1 MAKFNKK
8 KFSNL
13 DASDIGKM
21 KAPELRELLRGA
33 RAAFR
38 AQEQTFKKYES
49 KVWSPALEKMQ
60 DYYERITGRPVSH
73 ASFKGT
79 PLEDITMPDYSSQ
92 RPISKM
98 TRNQMLGE
106 IMHLQEFFQAR
117 TSTVPGARKVM
128 IEQDARIFGIN
139 EKTGKPAK
147 RMSVEE
153 RTRMWRNYIKFVG
166 THPNIVNLLEGG
178 SNRVQQ
184 YFGQWVKDNK
194 GEMSVSD
201 IEEAFNDLMD
211 EYMTEDWEWD
221 DYEYE
226 DSDVFSGTRPY

>member
-1 MAKFNKK
+1 MARFNKK

-21 KAPELRELLRGA
+21 KVPELREFLRGA

-38 AQEQTFKKYES
+38 AQEATFKKYES

-60 DYYERITGRPVSH
+60 AYYDSISGDPTWR
-73 ASFKGT
+73 ASYKGT
-79 PLEDITMPDYSSQ
+79 LLENTQMRDASAQ

-106 IMHLQEFFQAR
+106 VMHLQEFFSAR

-128 IEQDARIFGIN
+128 IEQDARIFGVN

-147 RMSVEE
+147 RMTVEE
-153 RTRMWRNYIKFVG
+153 RTRMWRNYTKFIA

-178 SNRVQQ
+178 SDRVQQ
-184 YFGQWVKDNK
+184 YFGQWAKDTK
-194 GEMSVSD
+194 GEMSTLD
-201 IEEAFNDLMD
+201 MEEAFNDLMA

>member
-1 MAKFNKK
+1 MPRFNKK

-13 DASDIGKM
+13 EASDIGKM

-33 RAAFR
+33 RMNFR
-38 AQEQTFKKYES
+38 SQQETFKKYES
-49 KVWSPALEKMQ
+49 SVWSPALEKMEA
-60 DYYERITGRPVSH
+60 YYE
-73 ASFKGT
+73 GT
-79 PLEDITMPDYSSQ
+79 TQ

-106 IMHLQEFFQAR
+106 VMHLQEFYKAR

-128 IEQDARIFGIN
+128 IEQDQRIFGIN

-153 RTRMWRNYIKFVG
+153 RTRMWRNYTKFIA

-178 SNRVQQ
+178 SDRVQQ

-194 GEMSVSD
+194 GEMSTLD
-201 IEEAFNDLMD
+201 MEEAFNDLMN
-211 EYMTEDWEWD
+211 EYMTEDWEWE
-221 DYEYE
+221 DYEDA

>member
-1 MAKFNKK
+1 MARFNKK

-13 DASDIGKM
+13 EASDIGKM

-33 RAAFR
+33 RANFR
-38 AQEQTFKKYES
+38 SQQETFKKYES
-49 KVWSPALEKMQ
+49 SVWSPALEKMEA
-60 DYYERITGRPVSH
+60 YYEGST
-73 ASFKGT
+73 
-79 PLEDITMPDYSSQ
+79 Q

-106 IMHLQEFFQAR
+106 VMHLQEFYKAK

-153 RTRMWRNYIKFVG
+153 RTRMWRNYKKFIA

-178 SNRVQQ
+178 SDRVQQ

-194 GEMSVSD
+194 GEMSTLD
-201 IEEAFNDLMD
+201 MEEAFNDLMN

-221 DYEYE
+221 DYEYD

>member
-1 MAKFNKK
+1 MPRFNKK

-13 DASDIGKM
+13 EVSDIGKM

-33 RAAFR
+33 RANFR
-38 AQEQTFKKYES
+38 SQQETFKKYES
-49 KVWSPALEKMQ
+49 SVWSPALEKMEA
-60 DYYERITGRPVSH
+60 YYEGAT
-73 ASFKGT
+73 
-79 PLEDITMPDYSSQ
+79 Q

-106 IMHLQEFFQAR
+106 VMHLQEFYKAR

-128 IEQDARIFGIN
+128 IEQDARIFGVN

-153 RTRMWRNYIKFVG
+153 RTRMWRNYKKFIA

-178 SNRVQQ
+178 SDRVQQ
-184 YFGQWVKDNK
+184 YFGQWVKSNK
-194 GEMSVSD
+194 GEMSTLD
-201 IEEAFNDLMD
+201 MEEAFNDLMA

-221 DYEYE
+221 SYE
-226 DSDVFSGTRPY
+226 DSDSNVFSGTRPY

>member
-1 MAKFNKK
+1 MPRFNKK

-13 DASDIGKM
+13 EASDIGKM

-38 AQEQTFKKYES
+38 SQQETFKKYES
-49 KVWSPALEKMQ
+49 SVWSPSLEKMEA
-60 DYYERITGRPVSH
+60 YYEGAT
-73 ASFKGT
+73 
-79 PLEDITMPDYSSQ
+79 Q

-106 IMHLQEFFQAR
+106 VMHLQEFYKAR

-128 IEQDARIFGIN
+128 IEQDARIFGVN

-153 RTRMWRNYIKFVG
+153 RTRMWRNYTKFIA

-178 SNRVQQ
+178 SDRVQQ
-184 YFGQWVKDNK
+184 YFGEWAKSNK
-194 GEMSVSD
+194 GEMSTLD
-201 IEEAFNDLMD
+201 MEEAFNDLMS
-211 EYMTEDWEWD
+211 EYMTEDWEWQG
-221 DYEYE
+221 YEDA